1 MIDYK
6 QLIKKAFEAR
16 EKAYTPYSNFRVGAA
31 LLGEDGKVYTGCN
44 IESATFT
51 PTICAERTAFANAV
65 SQGIRRFTAI
75 AVVGGPESTENL
87 DLCPPCG
94 VCRQF
99 MAEFCLPKEFQIVL
113 TKSENEYVV
122 KTLDELLPMSFGPER
137 LRKQK

>member
-6 QLIKKAFEAR
+6 QLIKQAFEAR

-65 SQGIRRFTAI
+65 SQGVRRFTAI
-75 AVVGGPESTENL
+75 AVVGGPESTESL
-87 DLCPPCG
+87 DICPPCG

-99 MAEFCLPKEFQIVL
+99 MAEFCSPGEFVIIL
-113 TKSENEYVV
+113 AKSERDYSVN
-122 KTLDELLPMSFGPER
+122 TLGELLPLSFGPDN
-137 LRKQK
+137 LKKK